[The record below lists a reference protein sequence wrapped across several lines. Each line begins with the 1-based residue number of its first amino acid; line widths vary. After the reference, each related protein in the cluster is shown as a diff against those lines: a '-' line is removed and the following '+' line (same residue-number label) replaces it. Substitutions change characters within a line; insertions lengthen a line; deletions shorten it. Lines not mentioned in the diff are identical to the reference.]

1 MKRFIICLLF
11 VLCPAARAQEKAE
24 WRSWNKPI
32 PPFRVIGNIYY
43 VGANE
48 ITSFLITSPKG
59 HILLDGGFKETAPQI
74 EANIQKLGFK
84 LRDVKVLINS
94 QAHSDHAG
102 GFAELKRATGAR
114 LLIAEGDADLVAR
127 GGHDDFAFGNSMTY
141 PPAKVDGII
150 HEGEDV
156 WVGDAV
162 MSAHITPGHTKGC
175 TTWTAK
181 ATENGH
187 SYDVLFLCSVS
198 APGYKLVNNPKYPNI
213 VEDYRETFRRLNQIH
228 VDVFLGSH
236 GSFFNLEEK
245 RKAIGEGKP
254 NPFVVPGEF
263 TAFMKKA
270 ELSFNSQL
278 DQQKADLG
286 LSTTIYFNFKL
297 PSMKPAD
304 THQPTLA
311 VADRARR

>member
-1 MKRFIICLLF
+1 MKRFVICLLF
-11 VLCPAARAQEKAE
+11 VLCPAARAQQKAE
-24 WRSWNKPI
+24 WRSWNQPV
-32 PPFRVIGNIYY
+32 PPFHVIGNIYY

-74 EANIQKLGFK
+74 EANIRKLGFK

-114 LLIAEGDADLVAR
+114 LLIAEGDAALIAR
-127 GGHDDFAFGNSMTY
+127 GGHDDFAFGNSMIY
-141 PPAKVDGII
+141 PAAKVDGIV

-156 WVGDAV
+156 KVGEAV

-181 ATENGH
+181 VKENGH
-187 SYDVLFLCSVS
+187 TYDVLFLCSVS

-213 VEDYRETFRRLNQIH
+213 VDDYRETFRRLNTMH
-228 VDVFLGSH
+228 VDVFLAAH
-236 GSFFNLEEK
+236 GSMFNLDEK
-245 RKAIGEGKP
+245 RHALAEGKP
-254 NPFVVPGEF
+254 NPFIVPGEF
-263 TAFMKKA
+263 ATYMKKA
-270 ELSFNSQL
+270 EAGFNSQL
-278 DQQKADLG
+278 AEQQA
-286 LSTTIYFNFKL
+286 
-297 PSMKPAD
+297 
-304 THQPTLA
+304 TLH
-311 VADRARR
+311 